1 MSSITIKD
9 IAKICDVG
17 VTTVSRAI
25 NNHPDINAET
35 KQKIMDVIKEYNYV
49 PNNSARNLKRTD
61 TKTIA
66 ILVKAVDNPFFSKMI
81 RVFERE
87 VHGRDYNFFLQ
98 HVDELQDEISIAL
111 QLEKEKKLKGVVILG
126 GRFLNNEEKLKMLS
140 IPYVLS
146 TVGGIKIPV
155 GCVGTCISVDDRKES
170 EKIVDYLCELGHK
183 DIAFLAAMA
192 DDEAVGKLR
201 VQGYRDS
208 LEKHGLT
215 FDKDMVFYMDEKFEP
230 YSMKTGYEMA
240 KQLMRSGKKFT
251 AIVCVSDMVAI
262 GASKALF
269 ESGKKIPQDCSVAG
283 FDGMSQSYYYEPSI
297 TTIKQPLEEMAEASI
312 EAIFTMMETNKSI
325 ESMLFKGELLKRKST
340 DKI

>member
-87 VHGRDYNFFLQ
+87 VHGRGYNFFLQ
-98 HVDELQDEISIAL
+98 HVDEQQDEITIAL
-111 QLEKEKKLKGVVILG
+111 QLEKEKKLKGIVFLG

-146 TVGGIKIPV
+146 TVGGIKIPD
-155 GCVGTCISVDDRKES
+155 GSVGTCISVDDRKES

>member
-81 RVFERE
+81 RVFEKNI
-87 VHGRDYNFFLQ
+87 HGRGYNFFLQ
-98 HVDELQDEISIAL
+98 HVDEQQDEISVAL
-111 QLEKEKKLKGVVILG
+111 QLEKEKKLKGIVFLG

-140 IPYVLS
+140 VPYVLS
-146 TVGGIKIPV
+146 TVGGIKIPDRS
-155 GCVGTCISVDDRKES
+155 VGTCISVDDRKES

-240 KQLMRSGKKFT
+240 KQLMGSGKKFT

-297 TTIKQPLEEMAEASI
+297 TTIKQPLDEMAEASI

-340 DKI
+340 DRI